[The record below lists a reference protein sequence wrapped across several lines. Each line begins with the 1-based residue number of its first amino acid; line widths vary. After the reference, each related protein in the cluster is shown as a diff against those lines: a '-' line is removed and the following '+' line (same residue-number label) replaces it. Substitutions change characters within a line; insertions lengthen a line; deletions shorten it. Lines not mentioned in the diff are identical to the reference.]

1 MLKMAVT
8 ALGPDPGDK
17 ISDLFAECTHL
28 QIYDGDTQMLIEV
41 IARDGRSDAQ
51 LAQILADMWVEAVI
65 CGPLQ
70 QDAFDIIAGDEY
82 SITRYNGVGMTALI
96 ALKAALDY
104 KLDVIRD
111 PIGGVGCLGSHL
123 HLEREH

>member
-1 MLKMAVT
+1 MLLIAAAT
-8 ALGPDPGDK
+8 LGPEPGDM
-17 ISDLFAECTHL
+17 ISDLFEECTHL
-28 QIYDGDTQMLIEV
+28 QIYDGDNEALMQV
-41 IARDGRSDAQ
+41 IPRDGKSDTE
-51 LAQILADMWVEAVI
+51 LAQILAELWVEAVI

-70 QDAFDIIAGDEY
+70 QEPFDIIAGDEY

-96 ALKAALDY
+96 ALKAAVDY

-123 HLEREH
+123 HLEEE